1 MHLLRLLPL
10 ALGAALAVPA
20 QAQSLMALV
29 ESARSYDAPWQSA
42 KAQLDA
48 ATSRAEQA
56 RAGLLPP
63 AALSAGLSRANTNI
77 SPPAGGAQSACV
89 RSSASLTTTSIKR
102 VFFA

>member
-48 ATSRAEQA
+48 ATSRAA
-56 RAGLLPP
+56 RP
-63 AALSAGLSRANTNI
+63 ANI
-77 SPPAGGAQSACV
+77 
-89 RSSASLTTTSIKR
+89 TE
-102 VFFA
+102 